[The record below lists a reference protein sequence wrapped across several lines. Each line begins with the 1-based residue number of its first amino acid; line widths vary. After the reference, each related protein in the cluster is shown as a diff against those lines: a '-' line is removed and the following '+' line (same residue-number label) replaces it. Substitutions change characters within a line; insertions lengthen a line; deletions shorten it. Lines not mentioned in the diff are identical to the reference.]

1 MRFKRKCQ
9 TPGSSKWRWI
19 IFVYSRGSVEYR
31 SQKLWKMGFWT
42 DMLFKSYPH
51 TNHKAI
57 IFVKL
62 RVSMWIIR
70 RKNFFN
76 FSLLP
81 VARLNC
87 YEMFLG
93 NCKFACNF
101 RKAVLYSRVWHLWNQ
116 KVATNPVVML
126 AVATFSVE
134 PICAI
139 FSLLLFWYFLLC
151 SAWLI
156 LK

>member
-1 MRFKRKCQ
+1 
-9 TPGSSKWRWI
+9 
-19 IFVYSRGSVEYR
+19 
-31 SQKLWKMGFWT
+31 
-42 DMLFKSYPH
+42 MLFKSYPH

-87 YEMFLG
+87 YTPDEKTSG
-93 NCKFACNF
+93 VT
-101 RKAVLYSRVWHLWNQ
+101 VL
-116 KVATNPVVML
+116 
-126 AVATFSVE
+126 
-134 PICAI
+134 
-139 FSLLLFWYFLLC
+139 FSLFFDFYIMPPMPGAPAGIAGA
-151 SAWLI
+151 SSLI
-156 LK
+156 LATADSVVNRVEATEVAF